1 MRFLLRWQHVAPG
14 TQLEGKRGLLESI
27 TQLQG
32 FDIPAVAWERHILP
46 NRVAAYKGSWLDE
59 LCMSGDVAW
68 GRLAIKRLVAGSR
81 PATASSA
88 TPISLV
94 RRTELPWLLAGIR
107 NRTTNGRSGSST
119 HSSPRS
125 TMPHSK
131 EKGSPSAQRLS
142 LTSASSPEC
151 AGSSLPDSSPTGA
164 GRDILDLLAAR
175 GALFYDD
182 IASASGRLPTDVE
195 RGLWDLVARGLITA
209 DGFQA
214 LRSLMASTKRRNF
227 QRPQRARLFRSLAV
241 GLPSGRWSLLPSQGR
256 GDQRRQDG
264 GLGVSPSFPSRVGGW
279 EEGLPADRNGGTE
292 SPEGHGG
299 GASDRL
305 AAEDLAET
313 WAEQLLFRYGV
324 VFRDLVQRENITVP
338 WRDIL
343 RALRR
348 MEARGSVRG
357 GRFVAG
363 FYGEQYARPE
373 AVESIR
379 KVRRMEKKGE
389 LVRISAVDPLNL
401 TGIITPGPRIPA
413 VHTRHVLYRDGV
425 PLSEEEAAQVLAEA
439 RVAKAG

>member
-14 TQLEGKRGLLESI
+14 TQLEGKRGLLEAI

-32 FDIPAVAWERHILP
+32 FDIPAVAWERHVLP
-46 NRVAAYKGSWLDE
+46 TRVAAYKGSWLDE

-68 GRLAIKRLVAGSR
+68 GRLATKRLVAGSR

-94 RRTELPWLLAGIR
+94 RRTDLPWLLAGIR
-107 NRTTNGRSGSST
+107 NRQPNGGSGF
-119 HSSPRS
+119 SPDYASRS
-125 TMPHSK
+125 TTPHRGQN
-131 EKGSPSAQRLS
+131 GSPSAQRLS
-142 LTSASSPEC
+142 LTDPTSANPSSSFP
-151 AGSSLPDSSPTGA
+151 LPPSAPVGA

-182 IASASGRLPTDVE
+182 IALASGRLPTDVE

-241 GLPSGRWSLLPSQGR
+241 GLPSGRWSLLPHV
-256 GDQRRQDG
+256 DQEPT
-264 GLGVSPSFPSRVGGW
+264 S
-279 EEGLPADRNGGTE
+279 LPARPEALVGRAE
-292 SPEGHGG
+292 SPRSDLPIIP
-299 GASDRL
+299 AS
-305 AAEDLAET
+305 EQLAET

-324 VFRDLVQRENITVP
+324 VFRDLVKRENITVP

-401 TGIITPGPRIPA
+401 TGTITPGPRVTA

-425 PLSEEEAAQVLAEA
+425 PLSEEEAAAVLAEA